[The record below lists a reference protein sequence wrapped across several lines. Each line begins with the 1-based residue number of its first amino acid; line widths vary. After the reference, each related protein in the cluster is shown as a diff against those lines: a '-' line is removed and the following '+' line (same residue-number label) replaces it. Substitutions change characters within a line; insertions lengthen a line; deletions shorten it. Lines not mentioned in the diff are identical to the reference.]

1 MTNSSNS
8 ETTESTPLDTG
19 PLDTGL
25 PDAGA
30 HREASAPMALAGLA
44 LCLLIAALLSSG
56 RLLTIAERQEFSD
69 SRERWIN
76 AAEVLDDS
84 ASAVGL
90 DIGADA
96 IERALH
102 DEASSDVVLGDQAT
116 TGQAAPITA
125 SPTITATP
133 TTLTTMGPPLPVTP
147 TPSAPAPSDVSTTTE
162 PATTT
167 TAPTTTTTPTP
178 TMREITSDAPLR
190 VWAGGDS
197 LGEYVGSRLQ
207 YKVADLSIAEF
218 QLDYHISTGL
228 TRPDYFDWPAQLST
242 TMLAGDDPSRRPEAI
257 IFMAGG
263 NDDQPMRTDDAKL
276 ATNSAEWLDEYR
288 RRVATMM
295 DITAY
300 SDVRLY
306 WVGLPPMKD
315 ERRES
320 IAVNVNQLIAEEA
333 SLRDWVTF
341 IDIVPLLLDVDG
353 NYNQYI
359 VGPDGQSRK
368 AREGDG
374 VHVTARASQWISQQV
389 WDLLLADWAVPSQ
402 APPDSLPP
410 NSEPTTT
417 IVGG

>member
-8 ETTESTPLDTG
+8 ETTDAV
-19 PLDTGL
+19 L
-25 PDAGA
+25 PEAGT
-30 HREASAPMALAGLA
+30 HREASATMTLAGLA

-69 SRERWIN
+69 SRDRWIN

-90 DIGADA
+90 DIGANA

-102 DEASSDVVLGDQAT
+102 DEASSDVVLGDQAASQQPGT
-116 TGQAAPITA
+116 SSTMEAP
-125 SPTITATP
+125 ATS
-133 TTLTTMGPPLPVTP
+133 LTTMGPQLPVTTAP
-147 TPSAPAPSDVSTTTE
+147 GAQPPTTPSTTAQ
-162 PATTT
+162 PTTT
-167 TAPTTTTTPTP
+167 TAPTTTTTPP
-178 TMREITSDAPLR
+178 LTMRQITSDEPLR

-207 YKVADLSIAEF
+207 YKVADLSLAEF

-242 TMLAGDDPSRRPEAI
+242 AMLAGDDPSRRPEAV

-263 NDDQPMRTDDAKL
+263 NDDQPMRTEDAKL

-306 WVGLPPMKD
+306 WIGLPPMKD

-320 IAVNVNQLIAEEA
+320 IAVNVNQLLAEEA
-333 SLRDWVTF
+333 ALREWVTF
-341 IDIVPLLLDVDG
+341 IDIVPLLLDEEG

-368 AREGDG
+368 ARERDG

-389 WDLLLADWAVPSQ
+389 WDLLLADWAVPTSV
-402 APPDSLPP
+402 APDSVPPDSAPP
-410 NSEPTTT
+410 NLEPTTT
-417 IVGG
+417 VVGG